1 MHVMVQ
7 RKRNFAILNILN
19 ILFIKQKAIRN
30 VLINKQCFRWIYNCK
45 VDWKILLLNF
55 IITS

>member
-30 VLINKQCFRWIYNCK
+30 VLINKQCFQWIYNCK

-55 IITS
+55 TITS

>member
-30 VLINKQCFRWIYNCK
+30 VLINEQCFRWIYNCK
-45 VDWKILLLNF
+45 VD
-55 IITS
+55 

>member
-30 VLINKQCFRWIYNCK
+30 VLINEQCFRWIYNCK

-55 IITS
+55 TITS